1 LDKPFVLLADD
12 NEATCTLMTALLQ
25 ADFIVHIARDGGEA
39 IERLKTPQQYAAILL
54 DLLMPAVD
62 GYAVLDFLNAEHP
75 DLLRRVIIVTA
86 AVGAREMQR
95 VHSYDVRAVIPKPFE
110 VDVLHNAV
118 RECAGMSGP
127 TNLRAFMSGGM
138 LLLLTEVLKRA
149 SHLQ

>member
-1 LDKPFVLLADD
+1 MLLADD

-25 ADFIVHIARDGGEA
+25 ADFVVHVARDGGEA
-39 IERLKTPQQYAAILL
+39 IDRLKTPQPYAAILL

-62 GYAVLDFLNAEHP
+62 GYAVLDFLTAERP
-75 DLLRRVIIVTA
+75 DLLSRVIIVTA
-86 AVGAREMQR
+86 AVNAREMKR
-95 VHSYDVRAVIPKPFE
+95 VQGYAVRSVIPKPFE

-118 RECAGMSGP
+118 RECAGLGGP
-127 TNLRAFMSGGM
+127 PNLRGPIISGGM